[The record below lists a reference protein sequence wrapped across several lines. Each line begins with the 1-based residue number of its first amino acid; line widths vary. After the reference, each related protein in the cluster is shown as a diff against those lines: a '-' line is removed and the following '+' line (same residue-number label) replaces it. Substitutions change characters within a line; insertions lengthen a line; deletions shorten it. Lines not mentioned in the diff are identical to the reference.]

1 MHITRLSQA
10 RRILPG
16 FAAVF
21 GLLLLAG
28 CNLTITNLTS
38 DVLRENPSQLYTI
51 AARVTMKGNDIDRS
65 SVQVGVV
72 IDGQNQAMRKSAV
85 ANDVYEYDYPLPAG
99 RDGAKYYFLV
109 RYRANSSTP
118 VKTREVYT
126 PIGEF
131 KVMRRYALPMD
142 ANRGPVGA
150 RVTILGRGFTPQD
163 AVYLDATPARTVY
176 ESPSSISFFVP
187 PVEPNQ
193 NYNIAL
199 SNGGSSTLSVGV
211 FHADASGA
219 TVTPS
224 ALTLRTGEQV
234 AMTFTIPNAAPQGGL
249 LLDITTD
256 IPESVI
262 MPEAVVPEGAT
273 SVVITVQAGKPGAG
287 ALYFK
292 GFGQGETTIPV
303 SVSSR

>member
-1 MHITRLSQA
+1 M
-10 RRILPG
+10 PG

-38 DVLRENPSQLYTI
+38 DVLRENPSQLYTL
-51 AARVTMKGNDIDRS
+51 AARVKIKGNQVDRS

-72 IDGQNQAMRKSAV
+72 IDGQNQVMRKSPL
-85 ANDVYEYDYPLPAG
+85 ANDVYEYDYPLPPG

-109 RYRANSSTP
+109 RYRENSSSP
-118 VKTREVYT
+118 LKTNEVYT
-126 PIGEF
+126 PVSEF
-131 KVMRRYALPMD
+131 KVMRRYALPME
-142 ANRGPVGA
+142 ASRGPVGA

-163 AVYLDATPARTVY
+163 VVYLDATPARTVY

-193 NYNIAL
+193 NYNLAV
-199 SNGGSSTLSVGV
+199 SSGGSSTLSVGV
-211 FHADASGA
+211 FRADASGA
-219 TVTPS
+219 TVSPS

-234 AMTFTIPNAAPQGGL
+234 AVTFTIPNAAPQGGL
-249 LLDITTD
+249 LLDVTTD

-262 MPEAVVPEGAT
+262 MPEVVVPQGAT
-273 SVVITVQAGKPGAG
+273 SVVVTVQAGKPGAG
-287 ALYFK
+287 ALYLK
-292 GFGQGETTIPV
+292 GFGQGETVIPV
-303 SVSSR
+303 SVSAQ

>member
-16 FAAVF
+16 FAAVL

-51 AARVTMKGNDIDRS
+51 AARVNLKSNDIDRS
-65 SVQVGVV
+65 SVQVSVV
-72 IDGQNQAMRKSAV
+72 IDGQNQAMRKSQLTT
-85 ANDVYEYDYPLPAG
+85 DVYEYDYPLPAG
-99 RDGAKYYFLV
+99 RDEAAYYFLV
-109 RYRANSSTP
+109 RYRFNSNTRTNTNELYTP
-118 VKTREVYT
+118 VTH
-126 PIGEF
+126 F
-131 KVMRRYALPMD
+131 KVMRRYALPLE

-150 RVTILGRGFTPQD
+150 RVSIGGRGFTPQD
-163 AVYLDATPARTVY
+163 VVYLDATPARTVY

-187 PVEPNQ
+187 PIVPDR

-199 SNGGSSTLSVGV
+199 SSGGSSTLSVGV
-211 FHADASGA
+211 FRADSSGA

-234 AMTFTIPNAAPQGGL
+234 AMTFTVPTAAPQGGL
-249 LLDITTD
+249 LLDVTTD

-262 MPEAVVPEGAT
+262 MPEVVVPEGAT
-273 SVVITVQAGKPGAG
+273 SVVVTVQAGKPGAG
-287 ALYFK
+287 ALYLK
-292 GFGQGETTIPV
+292 GFGQGDTTIPV
-303 SVSSR
+303 SVSAQ

>member
-38 DVLRENPSQLYTI
+38 DVLRDNPSQLYTI
-51 AARVTMKGNDIDRS
+51 AARVTMKGNEIDRS
-65 SVQVGVV
+65 SVQVSVV
-72 IDGQNQAMRKSAV
+72 IDGQNQAMKKSAS
-85 ANDVYEYDYPLPAG
+85 ANDVYEYDYPLPTG
-99 RDGAKYYFLV
+99 RDEAAYYFLV

-118 VKTREVYT
+118 VKTEEVYT
-126 PIGEF
+126 KVNHF
-131 KVMRRYALPMD
+131 KVMRRYALPLE

-163 AVYLDATPARTVY
+163 AVYLDATAARTVY

-187 PVEPNQ
+187 PVEPDR

-199 SNGGSSTLSVGV
+199 SSGGATTLSVGT
-211 FHADASGA
+211 FHADSSGA

-234 AMTFTIPNAAPQGGL
+234 AMTFTVPNAAPQGGL

-256 IPESVI
+256 IPETVI
-262 MPEAVVPEGAT
+262 MPEVVVPEGAT
-273 SVVITVQAGKPGAG
+273 SVVVTVQAGKPGAG
-287 ALYFK
+287 ALYLK
-292 GFGQGETTIPV
+292 GIGQGETTIPV
-303 SVSSR
+303 SVSAR